1 MGWEWLMAQRWLLP
15 VLVAVGLVLAFAIE
29 YNLFNN
35 EYVREVMMYV
45 GIPEYTLE
53 YTLFNKYVQLVMMY
67 VGINI
72 ILTVSLNLVNG
83 YMGEFSLAHAG
94 FMAVGAYTAALL
106 TQKVLPVAVYPGL
119 FPLAVLAGGLM
130 AALLGLIVAV
140 PSFKVRGDY
149 LAIITLAFLM
159 IVKSVIENIDTIGGP
174 RGIPGIKK
182 LTTLPWVFFWTVVSV
197 WVVRNFVYSKYG
209 RGVLSIRED
218 EIASDLMSVSTRRVK
233 FLAFMVS
240 SFFAGV
246 AGGLFA
252 HLLQFISPRVFD
264 IIKTTDVLIMVYLGG
279 IASIGGSILG
289 ATVYT
294 VLYEILRPSNFADL
308 VSWLPAMVLD
318 PLNEYFIRHLGVGR
332 MVIMPLLLVLVMLY
346 WPRGIMGLREFR
358 WFIPKRDLEAHHRQ
372 PAHGGSH
379 GAAHGH

>member
-1 MGWEWLMAQRWLLP
+1 MIATVKNAWEWLLEQPWLLP
-15 VLVAVGLVLAFAIE
+15 VLLAIGFGLAFAIPE
-29 YNLFNN
+29 YNL
-35 EYVREVMMYV
+35 
-45 GIPEYTLE
+45 L
-53 YTLFNKYVQLVMMY
+53 NKYVQLVLMY

-72 ILTVSLNLVNG
+72 ILAVSLNLVNG

-106 TQKVLPVAVYPGL
+106 TMKVLPVAAYPVL
-119 FPLAVLAGGLM
+119 FPVAVLAGGLA
-130 AALLGLIVAV
+130 AALLGLVVAI

-159 IVKSVIENIDTIGGP
+159 IVKSVIENIDFIGGP

-182 LTTLPWVFFWTVVSV
+182 LTTLPWVFFWVVVSV

-218 EIASDLMSVSTRRVK
+218 EIASDLMSVNTRRVK
-233 FLAFMVS
+233 FLAFMTS
-240 SFFAGV
+240 SFFAGI

-264 IIKTTDVLIMVYLGG
+264 IIKTTDILIMVYLGG

-289 ATVYT
+289 ATLYT
-294 VLYEILRPSNFADL
+294 VLLEILRPSTVAAL
-308 VSWLPAMVLD
+308 LSWLPAVVFE
-318 PLNEYFIRHLGVGR
+318 PLNEHVIRHLGVWR

-358 WFIPKRDLEAHHRQ
+358 GFVPRRDRQAHYRLKK
-372 PAHGGSH
+372 PENRGTP
-379 GAAHGH
+379 

>member
-1 MGWEWLMAQRWLLP
+1 MSALLHGGWEWIMAQRWLLA
-15 VLVAVGLVLAFAIE
+15 VLIAMGFALAFAIPE
-29 YNLFNN
+29 YNLFN
-35 EYVREVMMYV
+35 
-45 GIPEYTLE
+45 
-53 YTLFNKYVQLVMMY
+53 KYIQLVMMY

-106 TQKVLPVAVYPGL
+106 TQKVIPVAAHPAL
-119 FPLAVLAGGLM
+119 FPFAVLAGGLV
-130 AALLGLIVAV
+130 AAILGLIVAV
-140 PSFKVRGDY
+140 PSFKIRGDY

-174 RGIPGIKK
+174 RGIPGIKR
-182 LTTLPWVFFWTVVSV
+182 LTTLPWVFFWVVVTV

-218 EIASDLMSVSTRRVK
+218 EIASDLMSVNTRRVK
-233 FLAFMVS
+233 FLAFMLS
-240 SFFAGV
+240 SFFAGI

-264 IIKTTDVLIMVYLGG
+264 IIKTTDILIMVYLGG
-279 IASIGGSILG
+279 IASIAGSILG

-294 VLYEILRPSNFADL
+294 VLLELLRPSTVAAML
-308 VSWLPAMVLD
+308 SWLPEVIFD
-318 PLNEYFIRHLGVGR
+318 PLNEHFIQHLGVWR
-332 MVIMPLLLVLVMLY
+332 MVIMPLALVLVMIF
-346 WPRGIMGLREFR
+346 WPRGMMGLREFR
-358 WFIPKRDLEAHHRQ
+358 WFVPKRDLAAHHPLTAREKK
-372 PAHGGSH
+372 HGIPNDH
-379 GAAHGH
+379 